1 MKNRIKLYDFHLF
14 DGEGAGA
21 EASSA
26 GFEQTQKPQ
35 KVEYGK
41 STGNDPAPS
50 QVGSD
55 NRGSSPEEEFA
66 ALIGKGGKFHDLYGQ
81 QVSKA
86 IQDRFKN
93 QQDLS
98 GQIDQISN
106 DLSPLFMNY
115 GLKAGDF
122 EGLKNAIAN
131 DDVFFQ
137 AQAERAGLDVDQY
150 KENLRLK
157 AEAERGRQITEA
169 YEQQQRQNEMFA
181 QWETEAADL
190 QQAFPAFDLG
200 LELEHNEEFA
210 KLDFRKLRAAIGDDT
225 VVLVKYHYFIA
236 NHIDWSG
243 FDGRYVVLITDAG
256 AIDGGSEH
264 ASTGYSAETLKADLQ
279 QKHIGLIAIHLLS
292 GTANAKKNRE
302 GAKAQYE
309 ILSDNSFLNKPLYFQ
324 TDTADKTGFRK
335 QVTKISDLLTAQTL
349 HAYNG
354 DKSIGSVITE
364 VQEEAKKVGDND
376 IKRLGL
382 AMQLEYLGK
391 ISGTRAPSVISS
403 WISDLDL
410 TPQHRAVVE
419 PYVLLTKTDLS
430 NMAGRVSGV
439 MKAASAGVRSPDA
452 MFNQLKD
459 IALKMGRDPSELN
472 GKTAFSDA
480 VMAEYLEG
488 LPYRSEVAAMDAE
501 DWASLSPDQQE
512 KFLRNM
518 NNKLRFYRKC
528 NEDTDKWISLAE
540 GADHADDV
548 YPVPLSMLP

>member
-21 EASSA
+21 DASSA
-26 GFEQTQKPQ
+26 GFEQTQQPQ

-93 QQDLS
+93 QKDLQ
-98 GQIDQISN
+98 GQVDQISN

-137 AQAERAGLDVDQY
+137 AQAERAGLDVNQY

-210 KLDFRKLRAAIGDDT
+210 KL
-225 VVLVKYHYFIA
+225 V
-236 NHIDWSG
+236 
-243 FDGRYVVLITDAG
+243 
-256 AIDGGSEH
+256 
-264 ASTGYSAETLKADLQ
+264 
-279 QKHIGLIAIHLLS
+279 
-292 GTANAKKNRE
+292 
-302 GAKAQYE
+302 
-309 ILSDNSFLNKPLYFQ
+309 
-324 TDTADKTGFRK
+324 
-335 QVTKISDLLTAQTL
+335 
-349 HAYNG
+349 YNG
-354 DKSIGSVITE
+354 VPVRNAFLTTHA
-364 VQEEAKKVGDND
+364 EEIFAN
-376 IKRLGL
+376 
-382 AMQLEYLGK
+382 
-391 ISGTRAPSVISS
+391 
-403 WISDLDL
+403 
-410 TPQHRAVVE
+410 
-419 PYVLLTKTDLS
+419 S
-430 NMAGRVSGV
+430 NAY
-439 MKAASAGVRSPDA
+439 ASAQATQNVINTIQQRSARP
-452 MFNQLKD
+452 
-459 IALKMGRDPSELN
+459 
-472 GKTAFSDA
+472 
-480 VMAEYLEG
+480 
-488 LPYRSEVAAMDAE
+488 
-501 DWASLSPDQQE
+501 
-512 KFLRNM
+512 
-518 NNKLRFYRKC
+518 
-528 NEDTDKWISLAE
+528 AE
-540 GADHADDV
+540 GAMHPGAAIVRKSDPSSLSNDDIDEINRRV
-548 YPVPLSMLP
+548 AMGEAISF